1 LVFTGEYRHSV
12 DDKGR
17 IAVPVKF
24 RAQLDPGSMISGWL
38 DDCLAIH
45 TKEGWQALA
54 SKIAALPF
62 TDVESRRFQ
71 RFVFSNATEAQ
82 MDKQGRV
89 LLPAYLRQ
97 SVGLTD
103 EAVLVGSQDHAE
115 IWAPD
120 RWDTYRKTLEDPQE
134 LAKAFAGLGI

>member
-1 LVFTGEYRHSV
+1 VFTGEYRHTV

-24 RAQLDPGSMISGWL
+24 RAQLDPGSMISGWF

-45 TKEGWQALA
+45 TKTGWEDL
-54 SKIAALPF
+54 STKIAALPL
-62 TDVESRRFQ
+62 TDDRARLFA
-71 RFVFSNATEAQ
+71 RFVFSHATEAE

-89 LLPAYLRQ
+89 LLPAFLRQ
-97 SVGLTD
+97 SVGLVG
-103 EAVLVGSQDHAE
+103 EAVLVGSRDHAE

-120 RWDTYRKTLEDPQE
+120 RWDTYRKALDDPRE
-134 LAKAFAGLGI
+134 LASAFKGLGI

>member
-1 LVFTGEYRHSV
+1 MFTGEYRHTV

-45 TKEGWQALA
+45 PKAVWDDLA
-54 SKIAALPF
+54 AKVAALPL
-62 TDVESRRFQ
+62 TDQRSRLFQ
-71 RFVFSNATEAQ
+71 RFVFSQAIEAE

-89 LLPAYLRQ
+89 LLPAYLR
-97 SVGLTD
+97 SSMGRGGAALVVG
-103 EAVLVGSQDHAE
+103 
-115 IWAPD
+115 WRAPPGVRAPGRGGAHPPAHD
-120 RWDTYRKTLEDPQE
+120 APQE
-134 LAKAFAGLGI
+134 LARAFEGLGI

>member
-1 LVFTGEYRHSV
+1 MFTGEYRHTV

-24 RAQLDPGSMISGWL
+24 RAQLAPGSMVSGWL

-45 TKEGWQALA
+45 TKAGWEEL
-54 SKIAALPF
+54 SDKVAALPF
-62 TDVESRRFQ
+62 TDPRSRSFQ
-71 RFVFSNATEAQ
+71 RFVFSTATEAQ
-82 MDKQGRV
+82 MDKQGRI

-97 SVGLTD
+97 SVGLTG
-103 EAVLVGSQDHAE
+103 EAVLVGSRDHAE

-120 RWDTYRKTLEDPQE
+120 RWDTYRKALEDPQE
-134 LAKAFAGLGI
+134 LAKAFEGLGI

>member
-1 LVFTGEYRHSV
+1 MFTGEYRHTV

-24 RAQLDPGSMISGWL
+24 RAQLDPGSMVSGWL

-45 TKEGWQALA
+45 TKAGWEEL
-54 SKIAALPF
+54 SEKVAALPF
-62 TDVESRRFQ
+62 TDPRSRSFQ
-71 RFVFSNATEAQ
+71 RFVFSTATDAQ
-82 MDKQGRV
+82 MDKQGRI

-97 SVGLTD
+97 SVGLAG
-103 EAVLVGSQDHAE
+103 EAVLVGSRDHAE

-120 RWDTYRKTLEDPQE
+120 RWDAYRKTLDDPQE
-134 LAKAFAGLGI
+134 LARAFEGIGI

>member
-1 LVFTGEYRHSV
+1 VFTGEYRHTV
-12 DDKGR
+12 DEKGR

-24 RAQLDPGSMISGWL
+24 RAQLDPGSMVSGWL

-45 TKEGWQALA
+45 TKAGWEALA
-54 SKIAALPF
+54 SKIAALPI
-62 TDVESRRFQ
+62 TDMESRRFQ

-89 LLPAYLRQ
+89 LLPAHLRE

-103 EAVLVGSQDHAE
+103 EAVLVGTQDHAE

-120 RWDTYRKTLEDPQE
+120 RWDAYRKTLEDPQE

>member
-1 LVFTGEYRHSV
+1 VFTGEYRHTV

-45 TKEGWQALA
+45 TKTGWEDL
-54 SKIAALPF
+54 STKIAALPI
-62 TDVESRRFQ
+62 TDPASRLFQ
-71 RFVFSNATEAQ
+71 RFVFSRATEAE

-89 LLPAYLRQ
+89 LLPAYLRG
-97 SVGLTD
+97 SVGLES
-103 EAVLVGSQDHAE
+103 EAVLVGSRDHAE

-120 RWDTYRKTLEDPQE
+120 RWDTYRRALDDPRE
-134 LAKAFAGLGI
+134 LASAFQGLGI

>member
-1 LVFTGEYRHSV
+1 MFTGEYRHTV

-24 RAQLDPGSMISGWL
+24 RAQLDPGSMVSGWL

-45 TKEGWQALA
+45 TKDGWADL
-54 SKIAALPF
+54 SEKVAALPF
-62 TDVESRRFQ
+62 TDPRSRSFQ
-71 RFVFSNATEAQ
+71 RFVFSTATDAQ

-89 LLPAYLRQ
+89 LLPAYLRE
-97 SVGLTD
+97 SVGLSD

-120 RWDTYRKTLEDPQE
+120 RWDTYRKALEDPQE
-134 LAKAFAGLGI
+134 LAKAFEGLGI

>member
-1 LVFTGEYRHSV
+1 VFTGEYRHTV

-24 RAQLDPGSMISGWL
+24 RAQLDPGSMVSGWL

-45 TKEGWQALA
+45 TKAGWEALA
-54 SKIAALPF
+54 SKIAALPI
-62 TDVESRRFQ
+62 TDMESRRFQ

-89 LLPAYLRQ
+89 LLPAHLRE

-103 EAVLVGSQDHAE
+103 EAVLVGTQDHAE

-120 RWDTYRKTLEDPQE
+120 RWDAYRKTLEDPQE

>member
-1 LVFTGEYRHSV
+1 MFTGEYRHTV

-45 TKEGWQALA
+45 TKTGWEELS

-62 TDVESRRFQ
+62 TDEKARLFA
-71 RFVFSNATEAQ
+71 RFVFSRAVEVE

-89 LLPAYLRQ
+89 LLPAYLRE
-97 SVGLTD
+97 SVGLVN
-103 EAVLVGSQDHAE
+103 EVVMVGSRDHAE

-120 RWDTYRKTLEDPQE
+120 RWDVYRQALDDPRE
-134 LAKAFAGLGI
+134 LASAFSGLGI

>member
-1 LVFTGEYRHSV
+1 MV
-12 DDKGR
+12 
-17 IAVPVKF
+17 
-24 RAQLDPGSMISGWL
+24 SGWL

-45 TKEGWQALA
+45 TKAGWESLA
-54 SKIAALPF
+54 SKIAALPI
-62 TDVESRRFQ
+62 TDMESRRFQ

-89 LLPAYLRQ
+89 LLPAYLRE

-103 EAVLVGSQDHAE
+103 EAVLVGTQDHAE

-120 RWDTYRKTLEDPQE
+120 RWDAYRKTLEDPQE

>member
-1 LVFTGEYRHSV
+1 MFTGEYRHTV

-45 TKEGWQALA
+45 TKTAWEEL
-54 SKIAALPF
+54 SNKIAALQI
-62 TDVESRRFQ
+62 TDEKARRFA
-71 RFVFSNATEAQ
+71 RFVFSHATEAE

-89 LLPAYLRQ
+89 LLPAFLRQ
-97 SVGLTD
+97 SVGLEG
-103 EAVLVGSQDHAE
+103 EAVLVGSRDHAE

-120 RWDTYRKTLEDPQE
+120 RWDAYRKALDDPRE
-134 LAKAFAGLGI
+134 LASAFEGLGI

>member
-1 LVFTGEYRHSV
+1 MFTGEYRHTV

-24 RAQLDPGSMISGWL
+24 RAQLDPGSMVSGWL

-45 TKEGWQALA
+45 TKAGWEEL
-54 SKIAALPF
+54 SEKVAALPF
-62 TDVESRRFQ
+62 TDPRSRSFQ
-71 RFVFSNATEAQ
+71 RFVFSTATDAQ
-82 MDKQGRV
+82 MDKQGRI

-97 SVGLTD
+97 SVGLTG
-103 EAVLVGSQDHAE
+103 EAVLVGSRDHAE

-120 RWDTYRKTLEDPQE
+120 RWDTYRKALEDPQE
-134 LAKAFAGLGI
+134 LARAFEGLGI

>member
-1 LVFTGEYRHSV
+1 VFTGEYRHTV
-12 DDKGR
+12 DEKGR

-24 RAQLDPGSMISGWL
+24 RAQLDPGSMVSGWL

-45 TKEGWQALA
+45 TKAGWEALA
-54 SKIAALPF
+54 AKIAALPI
-62 TDVESRRFQ
+62 TDMESRRFQ

-89 LLPAYLRQ
+89 LLPAHLRE
-97 SVGLTD
+97 SVGLTA
-103 EAVLVGSQDHAE
+103 EAVLVGTQDHAE

-120 RWDTYRKTLEDPQE
+120 RWDAYRKTLEDPQE

>member
-1 LVFTGEYRHSV
+1 MFTGEYRHTV

-24 RAQLDPGSMISGWL
+24 RAQLDPGSMVSGWL

-45 TKEGWQALA
+45 TKTGWEEL
-54 SKIAALPF
+54 SEKVAALPF
-62 TDVESRRFQ
+62 TDPRSRSFQ
-71 RFVFSNATEAQ
+71 RFVFSTATEAQ
-82 MDKQGRV
+82 MDKQGRI

-97 SVGLTD
+97 SVGLTG
-103 EAVLVGSQDHAE
+103 EAVLVGSRDHAE

-120 RWDTYRKTLEDPQE
+120 RWDTYRKALEDPQE
-134 LAKAFAGLGI
+134 LARAFEGLGI

>member
-1 LVFTGEYRHSV
+1 VFTGEYRHTV

-24 RAQLDPGSMISGWL
+24 RVQLDPGSMISGWL

-45 TKEGWQALA
+45 TSAGWEDL
-54 SKIAALPF
+54 STKIAALPL
-62 TDVESRRFQ
+62 TDEKARLFS
-71 RFVFSNATEAQ
+71 RFVFSHATEAE

-89 LLPAYLRQ
+89 LLPAYLRG
-97 SVGLTD
+97 SVGLES
-103 EAVLVGSQDHAE
+103 EAVLVGSRDHAE

-120 RWDTYRKTLEDPQE
+120 RWDAYRKALDDPRE
-134 LAKAFAGLGI
+134 LASAFQGLGI